1 MNKEQIINGLGE
13 NFEDCRLQAIIDLI
27 GSEFSILELS
37 NKLQRLGCEDICEF
51 GNWEEILKDGN
62 VIVATDEHGEEH
74 IKIDFEITHSNG
86 EDEIIETTCILI
98 TDIEEF

>member
-1 MNKEQIINGLGE
+1 MNKEQII
-13 NFEDCRLQAIIDLI
+13 AIMDLI
-27 GSEFSILELS
+27 GCEFSILELS
-37 NKLQRLGCEDICEF
+37 NKLQRLGCEDICYF
-51 GNWEEILKDGN
+51 GNWEEILEDGN

>member
-13 NFEDCRLQAIIDLI
+13 NFEDCRLQAIMDLI
-27 GSEFSILELS
+27 GGEFSILELS
-37 NKLQRLGCEDICEF
+37 NKLQGLGCEDIYYFE
-51 GNWEEILKDGN
+51 NWEEILKDGN

-74 IKIDFEITHSNG
+74 IKIDFEIVYSSG
-86 EDEIIETTCILI
+86 EDETIHATCIWI